1 MDQIITGKFIAE
13 ERKRKNYTQ
22 RQLAEILGVSDRTI
36 SKWECGK
43 GFPEVS
49 LLLPL
54 CNELDI
60 TVNELL
66 TGERLQA
73 EDYTKKA
80 EENMMIFVREKE
92 ENRTK
97 MQLIALL
104 GLISLISF
112 ITLLLVCCLYTDV
125 ISMPVKIVLI
135 VVACI
140 IFGTGFFVGMQGW
153 RTIGYYKCSHCENT
167 FVPEFFKFALAANMI
182 NKRRLKCPHCGK
194 KGWCQKVLT
203 KEMVQDQW
211 LQQ

>member
-1 MDQIITGKFIAE
+1 MDQITTGKFIAE
-13 ERKRKNYTQ
+13 ERRRKNYTQ

-54 CNELDI
+54 CDELDI

-80 EENMMIFVREKE
+80 EENMMNFVREKE

-97 MQLIALL
+97 IQLIALL
-104 GLISLISF
+104 GLISLVSF
-112 ITLLLVCCLYTDV
+112 ITLLLVVCVYTEV
-125 ISMPVKIVLI
+125 FSMPVKRILIAVACFIFCIGFI
-135 VVACI
+135 VV
-140 IFGTGFFVGMQGW
+140 MQGW
-153 RTIGYYKCSHCENT
+153 RTIGYYKCTNCEKLLFLNFLNLRWQRT
-167 FVPEFFKFALAANMI
+167 
-182 NKRRLKCPHCGK
+182 
-194 KGWCQKVLT
+194 
-203 KEMVQDQW
+203 
-211 LQQ
+211 